1 MSTFCGLFVFFFFVV
16 VVVVLVVELR
26 HLTQLLEWQGE
37 PRQTM
42 AVEIIELAATGMKS
56 TGVVDV
62 FKTSQ
67 SCYPGPWMDK
77 FVCSVLYRRLVI
89 TIACNHC
96 ELPSCKVV
104 TGD

>member
-1 MSTFCGLFVFFFFVV
+1 MMIPFSVYFLWFLF
-16 VVVVLVVELR
+16 VVELR
-26 HLTQLLEWQGE
+26 HRPSQLLEWQGE

-77 FVCSVLYRRLVI
+77 FVCSVLYRRSFI